1 MAGPMGGP
9 MGGPRRPGGGPGR
22 GANMVY
28 QKPRDFKRAV
38 KFIWQYVKKSR
49 FMIILAF
56 ALVLTNIFA
65 TLSATNTL
73 QPIIDNFLD
82 MELDLTKAERISG
95 LINGALTLLC
105 FYIISVLAQYFQSRI
120 MIKVTQTTIRD
131 LREDLFSHLQ
141 TLGVRYYDTHTNGEV
156 MSRFTNDVDTLNE
169 ALNNS
174 LTALFSSVITLT
186 GILYLMLSK
195 NPLLTLVTLL
205 ITPVLFFTSRTIM
218 KHGGK
223 YFKLQQKN
231 LGAVNG
237 YIEET
242 ITGQKV
248 VKVFNYEE
256 RAKKEFSRLNDE
268 LRKASVTAQSFG
280 GAMMPVMSNLNNIN
294 YSLIAMIGGLFA
306 LSGYLSVGGLVV
318 FLQLARQFGKPIN
331 EASNQYNS
339 IVSATA
345 GIERICD
352 VFDEKPEI
360 SDFEG
365 IYSLVTE
372 EDKFFW
378 VYNDEKI
385 EAKGHVEFIDVD
397 FSYVPEKQ
405 VLRGANIDA
414 KSGQKIAFVGSTG
427 AGKTTVT
434 NLITRFYDITDGK
447 ILIDGIEIKK
457 IKRDDLR
464 KAIAMVLQDTHLFT
478 GTVRENIRYGRLS
491 ATDEEVVEAAK
502 LASAHS
508 FITKLP
514 IGYDTMIE
522 GDGANLSQGQR
533 QLLNISRA
541 AIAKTPILIF
551 DEATSSVDT
560 MTEKL
565 IDKGLETLMK
575 GKTTFVIAHR
585 LSTVRNSDVIMVMEG
600 GKIIERGTH
609 EELLALGGR
618 YKMLYDGVIELD

>member
-1 MAGPMGGP
+1 MAGPMGGA
-9 MGGPRRPGGGPGR
+9 RRPGGGPGR
-22 GANMVY
+22 GANMVI

-38 KFIWQYVKKSR
+38 KFIWQYIKKSKY
-49 FMIILAF
+49 FVILAF
-56 ALVLTNIFA
+56 ALVLINIFA

-82 MELDLTKAERISG
+82 MELSISRSERISG
-95 LINGALTLLC
+95 LLYGAITLLL
-105 FYIISVLAQYFQSRI
+105 FYLTSVLAQYFQSRI
-120 MIKVTQTTIRD
+120 MIKVTQNTIKD
-131 LREDLFSHLQ
+131 LREDLFSHIQ

-174 LTALFSSVITLT
+174 LTALFSSVITLS
-186 GILYLMLSK
+186 GIIYLMLSK

-205 ITPVLFFTSRTIM
+205 ITPVLFFASRTIM

-223 YFKLQQKN
+223 YYKLQQRN
-231 LGAVNG
+231 LGMVNG

-256 RAKKEFSRLNDE
+256 RAEKEFSRLNDE

-306 LSGYLSVGGLVV
+306 LSGHLSVGGLVV

-352 VFDEKPEI
+352 VFDEKAEI
-360 SDFEG
+360 SDNEG
-365 IYSLVTE
+365 LYSLLIDGE
-372 EDKFFW
+372 SFYW
-378 VYNDEKI
+378 VYGDEKI
-385 EAKGHVEFIDVD
+385 EAKGEVKFIDVD

-405 VLRGANIDA
+405 VLKNANIDA
-414 KSGQKIAFVGSTG
+414 RSGQKIAFVGSTG

-464 KAIAMVLQDTHLFT
+464 KAIAIVLQDTHLFT

-514 IGYDTMIE
+514 KGYDTLIE

-541 AIAKTPILIF
+541 AIARTPILIF

-565 IDKGLETLMK
+565 IDKGLEKLMK

-585 LSTVRNSDVIMVMEG
+585 LSTVRNSDVIMVMED

-609 EELLALGGR
+609 DELLKLGGR

>member
-1 MAGPMGGP
+1 
-9 MGGPRRPGGGPGR
+9 
-22 GANMVY
+22 
-28 QKPRDFKRAV
+28 
-38 KFIWQYVKKSR
+38 
-49 FMIILAF
+49 
-56 ALVLTNIFA
+56 
-65 TLSATNTL
+65 
-73 QPIIDNFLD
+73 
-82 MELDLTKAERISG
+82 MEDKER
-95 LINGALTLLC
+95 
-105 FYIISVLAQYFQSRI
+105 
-120 MIKVTQTTIRD
+120 
-131 LREDLFSHLQ
+131 
-141 TLGVRYYDTHTNGEV
+141 
-156 MSRFTNDVDTLNE
+156 
-169 ALNNS
+169 
-174 LTALFSSVITLT
+174 
-186 GILYLMLSK
+186 
-195 NPLLTLVTLL
+195 LLTSEEL
-205 ITPVLFFTSRTIM
+205 
-218 KHGGK
+218 K
-223 YFKLQQKN
+223 KLQK
-231 LGAVNG
+231 
-237 YIEET
+237 IELEML
-242 ITGQKV
+242 IEV
-248 VKVFNYEE
+248 DRICRNH
-256 RAKKEFSRLNDE
+256 
-268 LRKASVTAQSFG
+268 
-280 GAMMPVMSNLNNIN
+280 NIN

-306 LSGYLSVGGLVV
+306 LSGHLSVGGLVV

-352 VFDEKPEI
+352 VFDEKAEI
-360 SDFEG
+360 SDNEG
-365 IYSLVTE
+365 LYSLLIE
-372 EDKFFW
+372 GESFYW
-378 VYNDEKI
+378 VYGDEKI
-385 EAKGHVEFIDVD
+385 EAKGEVKFIDVD

-405 VLRGANIDA
+405 VLKNAKIDA
-414 KSGQKIAFVGSTG
+414 RSGQKIAFVGSTG

-464 KAIAMVLQDTHLFT
+464 KAIAIVLQDTHLFT

-514 IGYDTMIE
+514 EGYDTLIE

-541 AIAKTPILIF
+541 AIARTPILIF

-565 IDKGLETLMK
+565 IDKGLEKLMK

-585 LSTVRNSDVIMVMEG
+585 LSTVRNSDVIMVMED

-609 EELLALGGR
+609 DELLKLGGR

>member
-1 MAGPMGGP
+1 MAGPMGP
-9 MGGPRRPGGGPGR
+9 MGGARRPGGGPGR

-28 QKPRDFKRAV
+28 QKPRDFKRAI

-49 FMIILAF
+49 F
-56 ALVLTNIFA
+56 LVLFAFSLVLLNIIA

-82 MELDLTKAERISG
+82 MELDITKAERISG
-95 LINGALTLLC
+95 VLKGAATLLA
-105 FYIISVLAQYFQSRI
+105 FYIASVLAQYFQSRI
-120 MIKVTQTTIRD
+120 MIKVTQNTIRD

-141 TLGVRYYDTHTNGEV
+141 TLGVRYYDTHTNGEI

-174 LTALFSSVITLT
+174 LTSLFSSVITLS

-205 ITPVLFFTSRTIM
+205 ITPVLFYTSRTIM

-231 LGAVNG
+231 LGMVNG

-256 RAKKEFSRLNDE
+256 RAKKEFSKLNGE
-268 LRKASVTAQSFG
+268 LKKASITAQSFG

-306 LSGYLSVGGLVV
+306 LAGHLSVGGLVV

-352 VFDEKPEI
+352 VFDEVAEI
-360 SDFEG
+360 TDEENA
-365 IYSLVTE
+365 YSLVKE
-372 EDKFFW
+372 ENKFYW
-378 VYNDEKI
+378 VSGENKI
-385 EAKGHVEFIDVD
+385 EVKGNVQFIDVD
-397 FSYVPEKQ
+397 FSYVPEKP
-405 VLRGANIDA
+405 VLRKANIDA
-414 KSGQKIAFVGSTG
+414 KSGQKVAFVGSTG

-434 NLITRFYDITDGK
+434 NLITRFYDIENGK
-447 ILIDGIEIKK
+447 ILIDGIEIRK
-457 IKRDDLR
+457 IKKDELR
-464 KAIAMVLQDTHLFT
+464 KAIAIVLQDTHLFT

-491 ATDEEVVEAAK
+491 ATDEEVYEAAR

-514 IGYDTMIE
+514 LGYDTVIE

-533 QLLNISRA
+533 QLLNIARA
-541 AIAKTPILIF
+541 AIANAPILIF
-551 DEATSSVDT
+551 DEATSSIDT

-565 IDKGLETLMK
+565 IDKGLNELMK

-585 LSTVRNSDVIMVMEG
+585 LSTVRNSDVIMVMEKG
-600 GKIIERGTH
+600 EIIEKGTH
-609 EELLALGGR
+609 DELLEMNGR